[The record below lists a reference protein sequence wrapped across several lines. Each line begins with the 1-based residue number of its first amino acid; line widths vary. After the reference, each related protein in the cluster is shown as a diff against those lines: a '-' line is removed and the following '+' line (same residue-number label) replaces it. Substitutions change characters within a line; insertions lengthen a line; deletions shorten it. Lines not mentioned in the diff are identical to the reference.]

1 MSNFESQGITLSY
14 HLQKLF
20 AEEFE
25 VKYHKSYNF

>member
-1 MSNFESQGITLSY
+1 MGNFESQGITLSL

-25 VKYHKSYNF
+25 VKTILKIL